1 MNEKVLVVD
10 DNDANRQMMVDV
22 LVQWGYRVEEARNGR
37 VVMKLVEE
45 FHPDLILLDVML
57 PGMNGYEICHRLK
70 QDPQTDHITIIML
83 TVLNDSE
90 SRTRGI
96 SVGADL
102 FVSRPPNYVEMHKNI
117 ESLLINKRKYRRM
130 ESLEALCGFLEGL
143 VERLSPSEF
152 ARYQKVFGYAKRTAK
167 ILGIDDDA
175 QRRMMMGALCCAL
188 EQALAETGGASPDLA
203 DIVAPLNAAPWVER
217 FAAYQRN
224 PSTVEAEDAV
234 AAVYY
239 VCTRYCERKELGGSD
254 DVVLGDVRKHLV
266 GYSARTSVFE
276 ALKQAISDEAFLR
289 HLTGQGEDAAGERP
303 VG

>member
-22 LVQWGYRVEEARNGR
+22 LVQWGYRVDEARDGR
-37 VVMKLVEE
+37 AVMKRVEE

-70 QDPQTDHITIIML
+70 QDPQTDHIAIIML

-102 FVSRPPNYVEMHKNI
+102 FVSRPPNYLEMHKNI
-117 ESLLINKRKYRRM
+117 ESLLLNKRKYRRM
-130 ESLEALCGFLEGL
+130 ESLESLCGFLEGL
-143 VERLSPSEF
+143 VERLSPDGF
-152 ARYQKVFGYAKRTAK
+152 ARYQEVFGYAQRTAK

-188 EQALAETGGASPDLA
+188 ERALDEVGGDAPVLA

-217 FAAYQRN
+217 FVACQRN
-224 PSTVEAEDAV
+224 PSSIEAEDAA
-234 AAVYY
+234 AAVYH
-239 VCTRYCERKELGGSD
+239 VCSRYCERKASVGSD
-254 DVVLGDVRKHLV
+254 EAALEDVRRHLV
-266 GYSARTSVFE
+266 GYSARASVLE
-276 ALKQAISDEAFLR
+276 SLRQAVNDEAFLKR
-289 HLTGQGEDAAGERP
+289 LTCSDAGAGEQ
-303 VG
+303 G

>member
-22 LVQWGYRVEEARNGR
+22 LVQWGYRVEEARNGK

-45 FHPDLILLDVML
+45 FHPDLVLLDVML

-70 QDPQTDHITIIML
+70 QDPQTDHITVIML

-102 FVSRPPNYVEMHKNI
+102 FVSRPPNYLEMHKNI
-117 ESLLINKRKYRRM
+117 ESLLLNKRKYRRM

-143 VERLSPSEF
+143 VERLSPEEF
-152 ARYQKVFGYAKRTAK
+152 ARYQEVFGYAKRTAK

-188 EQALAETGGASPDLA
+188 DRALAETGAASPALE
-203 DIVAPLNAAPWVER
+203 DIVAPLNAASWVMR
-217 FAAYQRN
+217 FAACQRN
-224 PSTVEAEDAV
+224 PSAVEAEDAV
-234 AAVYY
+234 AAVYS
-239 VCTRYCERKELGGSD
+239 VCARYCERKAQGGSD
-254 DVVLGDVRKHLV
+254 DVVLEDVRRRLV
-266 GYSARTSVFE
+266 GYSARLSVLE

-289 HLTGQGEDAAGERP
+289 RLTGLGGEAPEAR
-303 VG
+303 